1 MRNQFVLYF
10 EANVPPMGAMAYF
23 IEPHL
28 ERSFESVSVSFNRP
42 IEAPSWLTAAMP
54 GIVVSYASTS
64 VTITNGDLLVRFSD
78 SDGSIESFQS
88 SAEPTPRKLQ
98 QAYFEYPSDNAWDN
112 HYTFKSSGPATKID
126 RFAGSRYGVDCFHTQ
141 HQTST
146 QVSEIADL
154 PIDSRAMDR
163 YTLCVRVFRCVR
175 GSLVSECYR
184 VITPQIQQLV
194 RVYKGS
200 NQIEVVDHVAPKSAT
215 DVVTRYETDIDS
227 QKRFVTDDNGLELVQ
242 RQFIDND
249 PKILISGNY
258 YPTVYVSG
266 LQSEKDAGKQ
276 FLVVSDRPHGVT
288 SSRSGEFEVMLHR
301 NAKQVHGT
309 RECIQVSSRSLIHS
323 RANTLAFQSINRSID
338 QTNQQA
344 TARS

>member
-1 MRNQFVLYF
+1 
-10 EANVPPMGAMAYF
+10 MAYF

-163 YTLCVRVFRCVR
+163 YTLCVCVCLDVCVDLSCPSAIASSHLKFNSSFACIR
-175 GSLVSECYR
+175 ARIKSR
-184 VITPQIQQLV
+184 WWITWLP
-194 RVYKGS
+194 S
-200 NQIEVVDHVAPKSAT
+200 
-215 DVVTRYETDIDS
+215 
-227 QKRFVTDDNGLELVQ
+227 
-242 RQFIDND
+242 
-249 PKILISGNY
+249 
-258 YPTVYVSG
+258 
-266 LQSEKDAGKQ
+266 
-276 FLVVSDRPHGVT
+276 RPPM
-288 SSRSGEFEVMLHR
+288 S
-301 NAKQVHGT
+301 
-309 RECIQVSSRSLIHS
+309 
-323 RANTLAFQSINRSID
+323 
-338 QTNQQA
+338 
-344 TARS
+344 